1 MKHFIFA
8 NDRPVFVIRIKMIHF
23 KGPRGVRDEDRGF
36 RDGPLEN
43 LWGARAKYKKKI
55 RAREN

>member
-8 NDRPVFVIRIKMIHF
+8 NDRRVFVIRIKMIHC

-36 RDGPLEN
+36 SGNPG
-43 LWGARAKYKKKI
+43 W
-55 RAREN
+55 

>member
-36 RDGPLEN
+36 SGSR
-43 LWGARAKYKKKI
+43 W
-55 RAREN
+55 